1 MGEHVLSTCCSMNIQ
16 CSIFLSIQHVYFQ
29 PLRMVFFVSLYLCI
43 TELKAERGSDCI
55 LSIFIFFFVFFFWR
69 ARANVYPQLNSM
81 VTFCQKRR
89 AWKGSVSMI
98 CWKRNAISLPDPPLT
113 ASIQIC
119 NPRHTMT
126 TALYTMTT
134 NVSHALLPGSISN
147 CNECNVSQV
156 SAGG

>member
-16 CSIFLSIQHVYFQ
+16 CSIFRSIQHVYFQ
-29 PLRMVFFVSLYLCI
+29 LLRMVFFVSLSTCALQSLRQKEALTAFYLY
-43 TELKAERGSDCI
+43 SFFS
-55 LSIFIFFFVFFFWR
+55 LSFFFRR

-119 NPRHTMT
+119 NPRH
-126 TALYTMTT
+126 YD
-134 NVSHALLPGSISN
+134 NSIIYHDYKCVPCS
-147 CNECNVSQV
+147 SPRLH
-156 SAGG
+156 